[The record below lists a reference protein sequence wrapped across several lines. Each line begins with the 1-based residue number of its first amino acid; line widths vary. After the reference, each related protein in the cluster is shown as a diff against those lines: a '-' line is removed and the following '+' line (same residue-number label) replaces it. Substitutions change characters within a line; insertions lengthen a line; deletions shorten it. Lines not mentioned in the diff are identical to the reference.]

1 MIFSI
6 GEKNFND
13 EVLKSPIPVLVSFWA
28 PWCGP
33 CRIIE
38 PVLLQL
44 EGLFPSVFKL
54 VRVNAD
60 ENFWLA
66 KNYRL
71 TNLPT
76 LMLFNQGQIIHR
88 IDDQIINRE
97 DLLHT
102 LKGSILRLMTSSDL
116 AL

>member
-6 GEKNFND
+6 GEKTFKD
-13 EVLKSPIPVLVSFWA
+13 EVLSSPVPVLVSFWA

-66 KNYRL
+66 KNYQL

-76 LMLFNQGQIIHR
+76 LMLFNRGQMVHR
-88 IDDQIINRE
+88 IDQVINRD
-97 DLLHT
+97 DLFQT
-102 LKGSILRLMTSSDL
+102 LKGLILRLMTSADL
-116 AL
+116 IL